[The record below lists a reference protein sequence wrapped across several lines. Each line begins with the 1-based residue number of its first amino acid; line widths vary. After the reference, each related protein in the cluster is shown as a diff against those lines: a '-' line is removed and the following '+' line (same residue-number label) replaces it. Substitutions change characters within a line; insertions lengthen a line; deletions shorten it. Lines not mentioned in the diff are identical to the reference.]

1 MMKLN
6 REEVFKQMRREQG
19 GERKERGTEGAGG
32 GLMEGGDGDRR
43 RIGIN

>member
-1 MMKLN
+1 MMKPN
-6 REEVFKQMRREQG
+6 REEVFKQMKREQG

-32 GLMEGGDGDRR
+32 LMEGGDGDRR